1 MSDDWE
7 TDADRAEEAELCR
20 LAEEERTED
29 LEQRLEE
36 AMRLLVEALVVRVV
50 RDLVSD
56 EWIAKAR
63 ALVEPE
69 GTGEGT
75 KPKGTAGT

>member
-7 TDADRAEEAELCR
+7 TEADRAEEAELCR

-36 AMRLLVEALVVRVV
+36 AVALLREAVANWDAGTLTDGNRL
-50 RDLVSD
+50 D

-69 GTGEGT
+69 GKGEV
-75 KPKGTAGT
+75 KA